1 MKKMLSR
8 DNSSRIAQPR
18 DSANKIKGVTVTG
31 NSFLVGRGGNKPPER
46 SQSLKPNRIKASSLI
61 PIYKTDSLR
70 QIYDS
75 YLHEKELNIKS
86 AGLSSRLFIII
97 D

>member
-1 MKKMLSR
+1 MTTL
-8 DNSSRIAQPR
+8 
-18 DSANKIKGVTVTG
+18 VTLPKNRSTTG
-31 NSFLVGRGGNKPPER
+31 KTPKNRGFTEIGKPSMVGRGGNKPSER